1 MSDTSGRAV
10 QNKVVKAYVDGSVA
24 PLATK
29 DEQAESEEVAAA
41 ALVDLE
47 GRKADKEEVVK
58 AIAELNVPAL
68 ATKDELTEAEEVA
81 AAALNDLNNR
91 LKEIVSQINI

>member
-1 MSDTSGRAV
+1 MSDTSERAV
-10 QNKVVKAYVDGSVA
+10 QNKVVKAYVDQSVA
-24 PLATK
+24 SLATK
-29 DEQAESEEVAAA
+29 DELAESEEVAAA

-68 ATKDELTEAEEVA
+68 ATKDELKEAEEVT